1 MQPSQSNQIVW
12 ILLAAGAAFLC
23 LAVALAAVVGVAGVR
38 LLSAGG
44 ADLRAAR
51 FNQFNV
57 GSTQATRTASERFA
71 TGPSPRVAVDLTVGS
86 VDVTVGESAEVAV
99 EATIRGYGITQRD
112 AEEAL
117 RSVTFEAAQ
126 EGSTV
131 TVRGGWPV
139 QARWRGRSPSIDV
152 RITVPPGAN
161 LEIVVDVGEVRISR
175 VQGDV
180 AVQADVGRVELVDVQ
195 PSRSLAVRTNVAEIH
210 LHGPLAAG
218 ANYTLTSNVGAIR
231 VLLPADSAFTVDASS
246 NVGRVEVAFPV
257 DGQVSPAP
265 VGGAVRGTVGQ
276 APTATLTLRSDIG
289 AITVR
294 PE

>member
-1 MQPSQSNQIVW
+1 MQPSQPNQALW

-23 LAVALAAVVGVAGVR
+23 LAVALAAVVGVVGVR
-38 LLSAGG
+38 LLAGEG
-44 ADLRAAR
+44 NLRGR
-51 FNQFNV
+51 PFSQFSV
-57 GSTQATRTASERFA
+57 GSAVATRTVTEQFA
-71 TGPSPRVAVDLTVGS
+71 AGASPRVVVDLTVGS
-86 VDVTVGESAEVAV
+86 VEVTTGETDAVAV
-99 EATIRGYGITQRD
+99 EATVRGYGLTQRD

-117 RSVTFEAAQ
+117 RSVTFEAVQ

-131 TVRGGWPV
+131 TVRGGWPA

-152 RITVPPGAN
+152 RITVPAGAS
-161 LEIVVDVGEVRISR
+161 LDVALDVGEVRISR

-180 AVQADVGRVELVDVQ
+180 AVQADVGRVELVDVR

-210 LHGPLAAG
+210 LRGPLAAG
-218 ANYTLTSNVGAIR
+218 ADYTLTSNVGAIR

-246 NVGRVEVAFPV
+246 NVGRVEVAFPL

-276 APTATLTLRSDIG
+276 APAATLTLRSDIG

>member
-1 MQPSQSNQIVW
+1 MQPSQPNQALW

-23 LAVALAAVVGVAGVR
+23 LAVALAAVVGVVGVR
-38 LLSAGG
+38 LLAGEG
-44 ADLRAAR
+44 NLRGR
-51 FNQFNV
+51 PFSQFSV
-57 GSTQATRTASERFA
+57 GSAVATRTVTEQFA
-71 TGPSPRVAVDLTVGS
+71 AGASPRVVVDLTVGS
-86 VDVTVGESAEVAV
+86 VEVTTGETDAVAV
-99 EATIRGYGITQRD
+99 EATVRGYGLTQRD

-131 TVRGGWPV
+131 TVRGGWPA

-152 RITVPPGAN
+152 RITVPAGAS
-161 LEIVVDVGEVRISR
+161 LDVALDVGEVRISR

-180 AVQADVGRVELVDVQ
+180 AVQADVGRVELVDVR

-210 LHGPLAAG
+210 LRGPLAAG
-218 ANYTLTSNVGAIR
+218 ADYTLTSNVGAIR

-246 NVGRVEVAFPV
+246 NVGRVEVAFPLE
-257 DGQVSPAP
+257 GAVSPAP

-276 APTATLTLRSDIG
+276 APAATLTLRSDIG

>member
-1 MQPSQSNQIVW
+1 MQSSQPNQTLW
-12 ILLAAGAAFLC
+12 ILLAAAAVFLC

-38 LLSAGG
+38 LLSVGG

-57 GSTQATRTASERFA
+57 GGTQATRTVSERFA
-71 TGPSPRVAVDLTVGS
+71 TGPSSHVVVDLTVGS
-86 VDVTVGESAEVAV
+86 VDVTVGETAEVAI
-99 EATIRGYGITQRD
+99 EATIRGYGLTRQD

-117 RSVTFEAAQ
+117 RNVTFEAAQ

-131 TVRGGWPV
+131 TVRGGWPA

-152 RITVPPGAN
+152 RIRVPAGAS
-161 LEIVVDVGEVRISR
+161 LEVALDVGEARISR
-175 VQGDV
+175 VQGDL

-210 LHGPLAAG
+210 LRGPLAAG
-218 ANYTLTSNVGAIR
+218 ADYTLTSNVGAIR

-246 NVGRVEVAFPV
+246 NVGRVEVAFPL

-276 APTATLTLRSDIG
+276 APAATLTLRSDIG